1 MSKFKAEIASKEQ
14 KIEALEEII
23 SNYKLEK
30 DSLNDQVKKCNRS
43 LSNVTKLKEEKDSEV
58 AALRTSLKNQGSE
71 INLKRDSKLYITNLK
86 SKEKDIYALDM
97 KCDNLAESL
106 ERVKSENSVLVSEK
120 KRLEKNMKQ
129 KSKEDAK
136 FTT

>member
-1 MSKFKAEIASKEQ
+1 MT
-14 KIEALEEII
+14 
-23 SNYKLEK
+23 
-30 DSLNDQVKKCNRS
+30 
-43 LSNVTKLKEEKDSEV
+43 NVTKLKEEKDSEV
-58 AALRTSLKNQGSE
+58 AVLRTSLKNQGSE
-71 INLKRDSKLYITNLK
+71 IINLK
-86 SKEKDIYALDM
+86 SDSKQYIKNLKSNEKDIYALDM

-120 KRLEKNMKQ
+120 KRLEKNLKQ